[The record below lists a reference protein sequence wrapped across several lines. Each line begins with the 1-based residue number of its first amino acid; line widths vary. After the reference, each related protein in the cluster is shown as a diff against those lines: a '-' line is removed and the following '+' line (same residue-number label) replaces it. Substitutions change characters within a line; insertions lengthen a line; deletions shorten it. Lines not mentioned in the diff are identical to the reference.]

1 MPSNA
6 PHTDMVRNTLQC
18 ALFLAV
24 LFAQTAIAQ
33 SYVNSPLYQLG
44 ERGGPGLHRR
54 WSGPPTDANGTT
66 TTISMSGDVGATG
79 GNEEGMRVEGAPGS
93 QILHWFVS
101 FYRPRVTFGYD
112 LFLEPVV
119 GTNKIRCT
127 FRTLTDP
134 ENWSRDKS
142 SQLVPLPEPLTPVEI
157 EDGATLSISF
167 LPEGDPKR
175 VFVQQLRITLLKK
188 STSRSDQGSA
198 GSED

>member
-6 PHTDMVRNTLQC
+6 LRINLIHNTLYC
-18 ALFLAV
+18 ALFLAAV
-24 LFAQTAIAQ
+24 FTRTAVAQN
-33 SYVNSPLYQLG
+33 YVNSPLYQLG
-44 ERGGPGLHRR
+44 ERGGPNVHTR

-66 TTISMSGDVGATG
+66 TIISMSGDVGATG
-79 GNEEGMRVEGAPGS
+79 GNEEGMRVDGAPGS

-101 FYRPRVTFGYD
+101 FYRPQVTFGYD

-142 SQLVPLPEPLTPVEI
+142 SQLVQLPELLTPVEI

-175 VFVQQLRITLLKK
+175 VFVQQLRITLLNK
-188 STSRSDQGSA
+188 STRRSDQGSA